1 MSNQSN
7 HPDASQSIL
16 AALYPFAE
24 KPATANT
31 PNEAGNSQLDAA
43 LLQSITAKATD
54 SIRVKEA
61 FFKLHSADLLLAA
74 RYIAD
79 AYRQSG
85 KLLTAGNGGSSCD
98 AAHLA
103 VEFMH
108 PVTTGRKALPAVN
121 LSQDTAMITAVSN
134 DVGVEHVLTRQLSAL
149 ANSCDSLV
157 VFSTSGNSANLVEA
171 CRKARSIGM
180 RVIAFTG
187 QSGGDIAAKQ
197 LADVCLKVPSDSI
210 HRIQECHL
218 ACYHILWD
226 LVHSLLADNP
236 TAPLPSEEK

>member
-1 MSNQSN
+1 M
-7 HPDASQSIL
+7 
-16 AALYPFAE
+16 AAFYPFACNTDKAE
-24 KPATANT
+24 KA
-31 PNEAGNSQLDAA
+31 SQDNLQMA
-43 LLQSITAKATD
+43 LLNSIKAKARD
-54 SIRVKEA
+54 SLSVKER
-61 FFKLHSADLLLAA
+61 FFAEHSEDLLSAA
-74 RYIAD
+74 NSIAKT
-79 AYRQSG
+79 YRQQG

-108 PVTTGRKALPAVN
+108 PVTTGRRALPAVN

-149 ANSCDSLV
+149 AGKNDTLV

-171 CRKARSIGM
+171 CKKARSLGVN
-180 RVIAFTG
+180 VIAFTG
-187 QSGGDIAAKQ
+187 KTGGEIKARQ
-197 LADVCLKVPSDSI
+197 LADTCLTVPSESI

-226 LVHSLLADNP
+226 LVHSILAE
-236 TAPLPSEEK
+236 TAPDKPAQENS

>member
-1 MSNQSN
+1 MSNPSDNQG
-7 HPDASQSIL
+7 IL
-16 AALYPFAE
+16 AALYPFA
-24 KPATANT
+24 
-31 PNEAGNSQLDAA
+31 GSDAA
-43 LLQSITAKATD
+43 GPVAENSHTATLETALIQSVTAKAKE
-54 SIRVKEA
+54 SVAVKTQ
-61 FFKLHSADLLLAA
+61 FFAEHSESLLAA
-74 RYIAD
+74 AKTIATT
-79 AYRQSG
+79 YCLPGG

-149 ANSCDSLV
+149 ARAGDTLV

-171 CRKARSIGM
+171 CKKARSVGVS
-180 RVIAFTG
+180 VIAFTG
-187 QSGGDIAAKQ
+187 RTGGEIKARDF
-197 LADVCLKVPSDSI
+197 ADVCLTVPSDSI

-226 LVHSLLADNP
+226 LVHSILADSRLCA
-236 TAPLPSEEK
+236 TLSQESK

>member
-1 MSNQSN
+1 MSNQSK
-7 HPDASQSIL
+7 DAGANQSVL
-16 AALYPFAE
+16 AAFYPFASN
-24 KPATANT
+24 PTAST
-31 PNEAGNSQLDAA
+31 LVNETAKAKRDQA
-43 LLQSITAKATD
+43 LLQSVVAKANE
-54 SIRVKEA
+54 SIRVKEQ
-61 FFKLHSADLLLAA
+61 FFEHHSNDLLQAA
-74 RYIAD
+74 RFIAD
-79 AYRQSG
+79 TYRQQG

-149 ANSCDSLV
+149 ANSRDTLV
-157 VFSTSGNSANLVEA
+157 VFSTSGNSGNLVEA
-171 CRKARSIGM
+171 CRKAQALGM
-180 RVIAFTG
+180 KVIAFTG
-187 QSGGDIAAKQ
+187 RTGGEIGAKQ
-197 LADVCLKVPSDSI
+197 FADICLKVPSDSI

-226 LVHSLLADNP
+226 LVHSLLADNL

>member
-1 MSNQSN
+1 MSNQSK
-7 HPDASQSIL
+7 HSDANQSIL

-24 KPATANT
+24 KPSGVNTADKST
-31 PNEAGNSQLDAA
+31 NEQLDWA
-43 LLQSITAKATD
+43 LLQSVAAKAED
-54 SIRVKEA
+54 SIRVKEV
-61 FFKLHSADLLLAA
+61 FFNLHSADLLQAA

-79 AYRQSG
+79 TYRQAG

-149 ANSCDSLV
+149 ANASDTLV

-171 CRKARSIGM
+171 CRKARGLGM

-236 TAPLPSEEK
+236 TATLPSKEK

>member
-1 MSNQSN
+1 
-7 HPDASQSIL
+7 
-16 AALYPFAE
+16 
-24 KPATANT
+24 
-31 PNEAGNSQLDAA
+31 
-43 LLQSITAKATD
+43 
-54 SIRVKEA
+54 
-61 FFKLHSADLLLAA
+61 
-74 RYIAD
+74 
-79 AYRQSG
+79 
-85 KLLTAGNGGSSCD
+85 
-98 AAHLA
+98 
-103 VEFMH
+103 
-108 PVTTGRKALPAVN
+108 
-121 LSQDTAMITAVSN
+121 MITAVSN
-134 DVGVEHVLTRQLSAL
+134 DLGVEHVLTRQLSAL
-149 ANSCDSLV
+149 ANASDTLV